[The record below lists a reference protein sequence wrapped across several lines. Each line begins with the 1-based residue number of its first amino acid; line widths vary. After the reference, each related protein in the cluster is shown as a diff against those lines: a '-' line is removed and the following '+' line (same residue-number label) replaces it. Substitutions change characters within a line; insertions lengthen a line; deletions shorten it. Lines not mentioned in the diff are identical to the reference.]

1 MSRMLRLSLKCLA
14 ALGALGLLAI
24 AGAAAAYLVLS
35 PGLPPV
41 EAVRNV
47 ELQVPL
53 RVHSA
58 DGALIA
64 EFGEMRRTPVE
75 LDAVPGSLV
84 DAFIAA
90 EDQRF
95 YEHPGVDYQGLA
107 RAIWYLVR
115 TGEKGPGGSTIT
127 MQLARNLFLSSERT
141 YLRKAREILLALRIE
156 RQLDK
161 REILELYLN
170 KIYLGQRAYGVGAAA
185 EVYYGRP
192 LAELTLAEQAMIA
205 GLPKAP
211 SAWNPISDPER
222 ALERRSYVLGRMADL
237 GLIGDEQYGE
247 AMAAPVTARRH
258 AREPELAAPY
268 VAEMVRSQMV
278 ARYGEEAAYTE
289 GFRVTTT
296 LQGRRQAAAT
306 AALRNALHAYDER
319 HGYRGPLDRLSAD
332 VPLQTAALQRA
343 LEDYPRVGQLVN
355 AAVTAVDEA
364 GAQLV
369 SRGRDE
375 PWRLPW
381 SAMQWARPMLGRNA
395 LGPEPESPADVVAV
409 RDVVRVRTTPEGPR
423 LAQAPE
429 VEGALVA
436 LDPRDGRIASLVGGY
451 DFGRSKFNRVTQ
463 ARRQPGSAFKP
474 LIYSAALEH
483 GFTPATLVND
493 APVVFADSAL
503 ESVWRP
509 ENYSGRVFGPTRLR
523 EALTYSRNLV
533 SIRVLRSIGVDKAI
547 EHIGRFGIDPGQLPR
562 NLSLALGSAEVTPLE
577 LARSYA
583 VFANGGHLVEPYF
596 IQRIEDERGEVLF
609 QARPYVACGDAAADC
624 PAAGGEGGE
633 ASVAPAVGGGDQPL
647 QAAGLAQDLL
657 VPVAEDGEPP
667 RPRAAPQVVPPTN
680 AWLMR
685 SMMRDVVRRGT
696 ARAAAELGRDDIAGK
711 TGTTNEQR
719 DAWFSGFNSDL
730 VATAWVG
737 FDELDSLGR
746 YETGGRAALPMWMD
760 YVGTALEGRPEADP
774 ARPGGLVTV
783 RIDPETGRLT
793 DSDNPDAIFET
804 FREGRLPEPERAA
817 RGGGGSAGGG
827 ADEAPEQSLF

>member
-14 ALGALGLLAI
+14 ALGTLGLLAI
-24 AGAAAAYLVLS
+24 AGAGAAYLVLS

-141 YLRKAREILLALRIE
+141 YIRKSREILLALRIE
-156 RQLDK
+156 RQLGK

-170 KIYLGQRAYGVGAAA
+170 KIYLGQRAYGVAAAA

-192 LAELTLAEQAMIA
+192 LSELTLAEQAMIA

-211 SAWNPISDPER
+211 SAWNPVSNPER
-222 ALERRSYVLGRMADL
+222 ALERRAYVLGRMVDL
-237 GLIGDEQYGE
+237 GFISDAEYGE

-278 ARYGEEAAYTE
+278 ERFGEEAAYTE
-289 GFRVTTT
+289 GYRVTTT
-296 LQGRRQAAAT
+296 LQGLRQAAAT
-306 AALRNALHAYDER
+306 SALRNALHAYDER
-319 HGYRGPLDRLSAD
+319 HGYRGPLDRLPAE
-332 VPLQTAALQRA
+332 VPLETAALQRA
-343 LEDYPRVGQLVN
+343 LADYPRVGQLVN
-355 AAVTAVDEA
+355 AAVTAVDDE
-364 GAQLV
+364 GVQLV
-369 SRGRDE
+369 SRGRE
-375 PWRLPW
+375 APWRLPW
-381 SAMQWARPMLGRNA
+381 SAMQWARPMLGRDA
-395 LGPEPESPADVVAV
+395 LGSEPESPADVLAV

-436 LDPRDGRIASLVGGY
+436 VDPRDGRIVSLVGGY

-493 APVVFADSAL
+493 APVVLADASL

-533 SIRVLRSIGVDKAI
+533 SIRVLRSIGVENAI
-547 EHIGRFGIDPGQLPR
+547 EHIGRFGIDSGQLPQG
-562 NLSLALGSAEVTPLE
+562 LSLALGSAEVTPLE

-596 IQRIEDERGEVLF
+596 IRRIEDDDGEVLF
-609 QARPYVACGDAAADC
+609 RARPYVACGDAAADC
-624 PAAGGEGGE
+624 ADVETTDGRPATGDGE
-633 ASVAPAVGGGDQPL
+633 QPL
-647 QAAGLAQDLL
+647 QAAGLAQELL
-657 VPVAEDGEPP
+657 VRTTEDQEPP
-667 RPRAAPQVVPPTN
+667 APRAAPQVIPPEN

-696 ARAAAELGRDDIAGK
+696 ARAARELGRDDIAGK

-737 FDELDSLGR
+737 LDELDSLGR

-760 YVGTALEGRPEADP
+760 YMATALEGLPEADP

-804 FREGRLPEPERAA
+804 FREGRLPEPERQA
-817 RGGGGSAGGG
+817 RGNGGGSAGGDG
-827 ADEAPEQSLF
+827 GEGRPEQSLF

>member
-1 MSRMLRLSLKCLA
+1 MSRILRLSLQCLA
-14 ALGALGLLAI
+14 ALGALGLLAV
-24 AGAAAAYLVLS
+24 AGAGAVYLWLS

-64 EFGEMRRTPVE
+64 EFGEMRRTPVS
-75 LDAVPGSLV
+75 LDAVPDPLV
-84 DAFIAA
+84 NAFIAA

-95 YEHPGVDYQGLA
+95 YQHPGVDYQGLA

-141 YLRKAREILLALRIE
+141 YIRKAREILLALRIE

-170 KIYLGQRAYGVGAAA
+170 KIYLGQRAYGVAAAA

-192 LAELTLAEQAMIA
+192 LAELSLAEQAMIA

-211 SAWNPISDPER
+211 SAWNPISNPER
-222 ALERRSYVLGRMADL
+222 ALERRAYVLGRMLDQ
-237 GLIGDEQYGE
+237 GFIEQSAYQQ
-247 AMAAPVTARRH
+247 AMAAPITAERH
-258 AREPELAAPY
+258 ARQPELAAPF
-268 VAEMVRSQMV
+268 VAEMVRAQMV
-278 ARYGEEAAYTE
+278 ARYGEEEAYTR
-289 GFRVTTT
+289 GFKVTTT
-296 LQGRRQAAAT
+296 LQAVRQAAAN
-306 AALRNALHAYDER
+306 AALRSALHAYDER
-319 HGYRGPLDRLSAD
+319 HGYRGPLDRLAED
-332 VPLQTAALQRA
+332 VPLEPQALQEA
-343 LEDYPRVGQLVN
+343 LEDYPRVGELHN
-355 AAVTAVDEA
+355 AVVMAVDED
-364 GAQLV
+364 GAELI
-369 SRGRDE
+369 SRDRDA

-381 SAMQWARPMLGRNA
+381 SAMQWARPMLSRNA
-395 LGPEPESPADVVAV
+395 LGPEPERPADVLAV
-409 RDVVRVRTTPEGPR
+409 RDVVRVRQTAEGPR

-429 VEGALVA
+429 AEGALVA
-436 LDPRDGRIASLVGGY
+436 VDPRDGRLVSLVGGY
-451 DFGRSKFNRVTQ
+451 DFGRSKFNRAVQ

-474 LIYSAALEH
+474 LIYSAALEN

-493 APVVFADSAL
+493 APVVFEDSAL

-533 SIRVLRSIGVDKAI
+533 SIRVLRSIGVEAAI
-547 EHIGRFGIDPGQLPR
+547 DHIRRFGIDTAQLPR

-596 IQRIEDERGEVLF
+596 IQRIEGDEGEVLF
-609 QARPYVACGDAAADC
+609 AARPYAACDAGEAACSERADEAAD
-624 PAAGGEGGE
+624 GG
-633 ASVAPAVGGGDQPL
+633 PAVGDGEEPL
-647 QAAGLAQDLL
+647 QAAGLEQDLL
-657 VPVAEDGEPP
+657 VAVEEEDGAVPP
-667 RPRAAPQVVPPTN
+667 ARPAPQVIPPAN

-685 SMMRDVVRRGT
+685 SMMRDVVQRGT
-696 ARAAAELGRDDIAGK
+696 ARAAAALGRTDIAGK
-711 TGTTNEQR
+711 TGTTNDQR
-719 DAWFSGFNSDL
+719 DAWFSGFNSHL

-737 FDELDSLGR
+737 FDELQSLGR

-760 YVGTALEGRPEADP
+760 YMRVALDGLPEADP
-774 ARPGGLVTV
+774 ARPDGLVTV
-783 RIDPETGRLT
+783 RIDPDTGRLT
-793 DSDNPDAIFET
+793 NADNEDAIFET
-804 FREGRLPEPERAA
+804 FREGRLPEAERQA
-817 RGGGGSAGGG
+817 RGGSGGS
-827 ADEAPEQSLF
+827 DEGDDSASEQALF